1 MKKNKKILKIIGII
15 LGVIIVLFI
24 VGKIVISSFS
34 KKIENA
40 TNAETSLYFKD
51 YEVTSEK
58 LTTYVKGTGEITSF
72 NIETL
77 DVSEYAKVKENYVND
92 GDMVTKNQK
101 LLKINTDGYVS
112 NVSATM
118 DGMFFKVDTDTGSK
132 YLIYDTNDIGV
143 EITVN
148 ENDVASLMKDQKA
161 TIKISAL
168 NKEVEGAVSYVSK
181 LPVDG
186 RFKVRIKID
195 YFEELRFGY
204 GVSVKINIGEKDN
217 VIVIPYE
224 LLEIDENNNY
234 YVIKSEY
241 KNDYYNYGYI
251 EEENRTYVEI
261 GTITNNK
268 VEIISGL
275 SVGDKII
282 DWNM

>member
-1 MKKNKKILKIIGII
+1 MKKKKVLKIIGII
-15 LGVIIVLFI
+15 IGVIIALYIIGSI
-24 VGKIVISSFS
+24 VVSQFSS
-34 KKIENA
+34 KIENA

-101 LLKINTDGYVS
+101 LFKINTEGYIS

-118 DGMFFKVDTDTGSK
+118 DGMFFKVDTDMGSK
-132 YLIYDTNDIGV
+132 YHIYDINDIGV

-148 ENDVASLMKDQKA
+148 ENDVASLTQGQKA
-161 TIKISAL
+161 IVKISAL
-168 NKEVEGAVSYVSK
+168 NKEVEGTVSYVSK
-181 LPVDG
+181 LPIGG
-186 RFKVRIKID
+186 RFKVKIKIE

-224 LLEIDENNNY
+224 LLELDEENNY

-241 KNDYYNYGYI
+241 KNEYYNYGYV
-251 EEENRTYVEI
+251 EKENRTYVEI

-268 VEIISGL
+268 VEIKSGL

>member
-1 MKKNKKILKIIGII
+1 MKKKKVLKIIGII
-15 LGVIIVLFI
+15 IGVIIALYIIGSI
-24 VGKIVISSFS
+24 VVSQFSS
-34 KKIENA
+34 KIENA
-40 TNAETSLYFKD
+40 ANAETSLYFTD

-72 NIETL
+72 NIDTL
-77 DVSEYAKVKENYVND
+77 DVSEYAKIKESYVND

-101 LLKINTDGYVS
+101 LFKTNTEGYIS
-112 NVSATM
+112 NVTATM
-118 DGMFFKVDTDTGSK
+118 NGMYFKVDTDMGEK
-132 YLIYDTNDIGV
+132 HYIYDINDMGV

-148 ENDVASLMKDQKA
+148 ENDVASLTIGQKA

-168 NKEVEGAVSYVSK
+168 NKEVEGTVTYISK
-181 LPVDG
+181 LPVGG
-186 RFKVRIKID
+186 RFSVKIKLD

-204 GVSVKINIGEKDN
+204 GVSVKINIGEKEN

-224 LLEIDENNNY
+224 LLEIDEENKY
-234 YVIKSEY
+234 YVINSEH
-241 KNDYYNYGYI
+241 KNEYYNYGYI
-251 EEENRTYVEI
+251 KEENRTYVEI

-268 VEIISGL
+268 VEIKSGL